1 VTQGKDKRQLVIRT
15 ELVNIEKKKI
25 YKVKTIIDLEATG
38 NFILPDIIS
47 IFEIDT
53 RIKTISY
60 KLLVINKEA
69 INANKGI
76 IDIKIKELVI
86 EISGEYLE
94 YIIINI
100 ILIE

>member
-1 VTQGKDKRQLVIRT
+1 M
-15 ELVNIEKKKI
+15 
-25 YKVKTIIDLEATG
+25 IDSGVTG

-53 RIKTISY
+53 RIKIISY
-60 KLLVINKEA
+60 KLLVINRET
-69 INANKGI
+69 INTNKGI
-76 IDIKIKELVI
+76 IDIKTKELVI